1 MNLSWYNLS
10 FNLLFSCSTFWRN
23 FSLNVL
29 IKFLL
34 YKKSICYSFLEFTLK
49 KQIFAYL
56 NRGVASGGGG
66 VRPPNNCFRTKKV
79 HLIWSYV
86 ADLYHIQILQ
96 KKWITANKKCF

>member
-1 MNLSWYNLS
+1 MLQFSGICFEKTN
-10 FNLLFSCSTFWRN
+10 FCLLKQGR
-23 FSLNVL
+23 SLWG
-29 IKFLL
+29 
-34 YKKSICYSFLEFTLK
+34 
-49 KQIFAYL
+49 
-56 NRGVASGGGG
+56 GVG